1 MRGDLQLCA
10 LTDCNCGDRHFLYLG
25 QHSPDALPL
34 RPDVSMWRRLT
45 ERVVLSVIVLA
56 ADSGRS
62 HFVCREHPQSTSAAW
77 FMKRDTTYLERR

>member
-56 ADSGRS
+56 ALIAVG
-62 HFVCREHPQSTSAAW
+62 VTSSAGNTHRAQAP
-77 FMKRDTTYLERR
+77 RGL